1 MKILTAKQK
10 SEELGISMRALA
22 KSRHLYKHKPISPRK
37 FLYFEEETDGI
48 VRPIIAQGSVNSVG
62 SGPRSNRRRN
72 VPFGNTNYSKAPGGS
87 GENLKLLNQM
97 RSKVALEGKIP
108 PEKLNDFNEALAHKV
123 NENYEEINEQ
133 RKAQLQQ
140 ELMRQDEATRKH
152 MQSVRDPIEREP
164 IRKYPYTMIS
174 NVYPTPTTS
183 NWKYA
188 DKQSDERNERG
199 SWLDSIPT
207 KYEYY

>member
-1 MKILTAKQK
+1 MTKILTAKQK
-10 SEELGISMRALA
+10 SEELGISLSGLA
-22 KSRHLYKHKPISPRK
+22 KTRHLYKHIKKSQRK
-37 FLYFEEETDGI
+37 YLYFEEEI
-48 VRPIIAQGSVNSVG
+48 RPFIPEAPVTVASS
-62 SGPRSNRRRN
+62 RSRRRD
-72 VPFGNTNYSKAPGGS
+72 VPFGDTQYHKAKGHS
-87 GENLKLLNQM
+87 GEHFKLLNQM

-133 RKAQLQQ
+133 RKAQLQH

-188 DKQSDERNERG
+188 DKQSDERNAGG

-207 KYEYY
+207 KHKYYW